1 MITGKISL
9 IKNKEKEIAFPVTS
23 AEAVYMP
30 DGKTTVNEQLDNI
43 EHKIEVFPSDF
54 GAIGDGMNDDT
65 IYLQEAL
72 NYCQNNNA
80 KLISQQNKTYKITN
94 KLSITKNINIS
105 GWKSELNAD
114 LTTMNN

>member
-43 EHKIEVFPSDF
+43 ETQKATKSDLDIQKKRIDSF
-54 GAIGDGMNDDT
+54 I
-65 IYLQEAL
+65 
-72 NYCQNNNA
+72 
-80 KLISQQNKTYKITN
+80 
-94 KLSITKNINIS
+94 
-105 GWKSELNAD
+105 
-114 LTTMNN
+114 

>member
-43 EHKIEVFPSDF
+43 AALGKIVD
-54 GAIGDGMNDDT
+54 
-65 IYLQEAL
+65 
-72 NYCQNNNA
+72 
-80 KLISQQNKTYKITN
+80 
-94 KLSITKNINIS
+94 NINFWCYFVFNT
-105 GWKSELNAD
+105 G
-114 LTTMNN
+114 